1 MPPVCGL
8 KNGKYI
14 QYSTVFQTLPEN
26 KISRY
31 QLLPIYSELPKEDH
45 PVGYVFL
52 VVFGIAVFMTP
63 MLLFGWVTWEEEENG
78 WLLLGLVG
86 SMIFG
91 VGLFNFVAI
100 LINQYLGH
108 LVSLLSFLIGGVLIW
123 VSLAQ
128 VGIL

>member
-1 MPPVCGL
+1 MGKKKKSKRKNLWLPPKGASAYFSVA
-8 KNGKYI
+8 
-14 QYSTVFQTLPEN
+14 SDARF
-26 KISRY
+26 
-31 QLLPIYSELPKEDH
+31 KEKH

-52 VVFGIAVFMTP
+52 VVFGVALFMMP

-123 VSLAQ
+123 VSLAR

>member
-1 MPPVCGL
+1 MGKKKKSKKKNLWLPPKGA
-8 KNGKYI
+8 
-14 QYSTVFQTLPEN
+14 STYFNVASDAWF
-26 KISRY
+26 
-31 QLLPIYSELPKEDH
+31 KEKH
-45 PVGYVFL
+45 PVGYVVL
-52 VVFGIAVFMTP
+52 VIFGIAVFMAP

-78 WLLLGLVG
+78 WLILGLVG

>member
-1 MPPVCGL
+1 MVNLAFYGL
-8 KNGKYI
+8 G
-14 QYSTVFQTLPEN
+14 
-26 KISRY
+26 
-31 QLLPIYSELPKEDH
+31 D
-45 PVGYVFL
+45 FL
-52 VVFGIAVFMTP
+52 VHGTHSFCVFIIAEDP
-63 MLLFGWVTWEEEENG
+63 
-78 WLLLGLVG
+78 VG

>member
-1 MPPVCGL
+1 MGKKKKSKRKNLWLPPKGASAYFSVA
-8 KNGKYI
+8 
-14 QYSTVFQTLPEN
+14 SDAWF
-26 KISRY
+26 
-31 QLLPIYSELPKEDH
+31 KEKH

-52 VVFGIAVFMTP
+52 VVFGIAVFMMP
-63 MLLFGWVTWEEEENG
+63 MLRFGWVTWEEEENG

-86 SMIFG
+86 SMVFG

>member
-1 MPPVCGL
+1 MGKKKKSKRKNLWLPPKGASAYFSVASDA
-8 KNGKYI
+8 
-14 QYSTVFQTLPEN
+14 QF
-26 KISRY
+26 
-31 QLLPIYSELPKEDH
+31 KEEH

-52 VVFGIAVFMTP
+52 VIFGIAVFMTP

-86 SMIFG
+86 SVIFG

>member
-1 MPPVCGL
+1 MGKKKKSKKKSLWLPPKGASAYFNVASDAQF
-8 KNGKYI
+8 K
-14 QYSTVFQTLPEN
+14 EN
-26 KISRY
+26 
-31 QLLPIYSELPKEDH
+31 H
-45 PVGYVFL
+45 PVGYVSL
-52 VVFGIAVFMTP
+52 VVFGIAVFMMP

>member
-1 MPPVCGL
+1 MGKKKKSKKKNLWLPPKGASAYFNVA
-8 KNGKYI
+8 
-14 QYSTVFQTLPEN
+14 SDARF
-26 KISRY
+26 
-31 QLLPIYSELPKEDH
+31 KEKH

-63 MLLFGWVTWEEEENG
+63 VLLFGWVTWEEEENG

-86 SMIFG
+86 SMVFG

-108 LVSLLSFLIGGVLIW
+108 LVSILSFLIGGVLIW

>member
-1 MPPVCGL
+1 MGKKKKSKKKNLWLPPKGAFAYFNVASDT
-8 KNGKYI
+8 
-14 QYSTVFQTLPEN
+14 QF
-26 KISRY
+26 
-31 QLLPIYSELPKEDH
+31 KEKH

-52 VVFGIAVFMTP
+52 VIFGIAVFMTP

-123 VSLAQ
+123 VSLAR

>member
-1 MPPVCGL
+1 MGKKKKSKKKNLWLPPKGASAYFNVA
-8 KNGKYI
+8 
-14 QYSTVFQTLPEN
+14 SDARF
-26 KISRY
+26 
-31 QLLPIYSELPKEDH
+31 KEKH
-45 PVGYVFL
+45 PVGYAFL
-52 VVFGIAVFMTP
+52 VVFGIAVFMMP
-63 MLLFGWVTWEEEENG
+63 MLL
-78 WLLLGLVG
+78 
-86 SMIFG
+86 FG

>member
-1 MPPVCGL
+1 MGKKKKSKKKNLWLPPKGAFAYFSVASD
-8 KNGKYI
+8 I
-14 QYSTVFQTLPEN
+14 QF
-26 KISRY
+26 
-31 QLLPIYSELPKEDH
+31 KEDH

-52 VVFGIAVFMTP
+52 VIFGIAVFMTP

-86 SMIFG
+86 SMVFG